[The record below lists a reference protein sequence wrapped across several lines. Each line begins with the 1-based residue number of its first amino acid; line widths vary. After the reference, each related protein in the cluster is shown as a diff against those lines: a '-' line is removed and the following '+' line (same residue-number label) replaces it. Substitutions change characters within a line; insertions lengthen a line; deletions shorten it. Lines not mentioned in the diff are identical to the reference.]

1 MAGEPEVLYA
11 QRIHFTAL
19 AATTLVN
26 LEDGTVEA
34 PSTELD
40 GISECSV
47 ATAVDSVDTNYFGSD
62 GYKRNAA
69 TLRGLTLNVSG
80 HRIKGN
86 AAQDLLE
93 THMQSGQVGYL
104 HVIKDEDATAGQRG
118 KRYAVKVMSFDSG
131 GPSSD
136 VDKLTVSL
144 TGQGAPVNV

>member
-11 QRIHFTAL
+11 QRIHFTATPT
-19 AATTLVN
+19 ATLVN

-34 PSTELD
+34 PATELD

-47 ATAVDSVDTNYFGSD
+47 ATAVDSVDANYFGSD
-62 GYKRNAA
+62 GFKRNLA

-86 AAQDLLE
+86 AAQDLME
-93 THMQSGQVGYL
+93 THMLSGQVGYL

-118 KRYAVKVMSFDSG
+118 VRYAVRVMSFDSG

-136 VDKLTVSL
+136 VDKLTCSL
-144 TGQGAPVNV
+144 TGQGAPVKV

>member
-1 MAGEPEVLYA
+1 MAGEPDVLYA
-11 QRIHFTAL
+11 QRIHFTPSPT
-19 AATTLVN
+19 TTLVT

-34 PSTELD
+34 PATELD

-62 GYKRNAA
+62 GFKRNAA

-86 AAQDLLE
+86 AAQDLME
-93 THMQSGQVGYL
+93 THMLSGQVGYL
-104 HVIKDEDATAGQRG
+104 HVIKDEAATAGQRG
-118 KRYAVKVMSFDSG
+118 VRYVVRIMSFDSG

-136 VDKLTVSL
+136 VNKLTCSL
-144 TGQGAPVNV
+144 TGQGAPVKV